1 MPSNTAPESAKD
13 LRKFVRIPF
22 DADVQLSVNDRTFK
36 VHLVDI
42 ALKGALVQSDA
53 AQTLALN
60 ASCRLRL
67 PLADDGE
74 GLTMAGRIVHLEAP
88 LIGIECL
95 DIDVVSLTRL
105 RRLIELNAGDP
116 ALIDRDLSRLF
127 AKS

>member
-1 MPSNTAPESAKD
+1 MPTIASPAKD

-22 DADVQLSVNDRTFK
+22 NTDVQLRLSDRTLT
-36 VHLVDI
+36 VQLMDI

-60 ASCRLRL
+60 DSCRLRL

-74 GLTMAGRIVHLEAP
+74 GLTMTGKIVHLEAP

-105 RRLIELNAGDP
+105 RRLIELNSGDP
-116 ALIDRDLSRLF
+116 ALIDRDLTRLF
-127 AKS
+127 AKA

>member
-1 MPSNTAPESAKD
+1 MPTTEAPAKD

-22 DADVQLSVNDRTFK
+22 NADVQLRLSDRTIK
-36 VHLVDI
+36 VHLMDI

-53 AQTLALN
+53 AHTLALN
-60 ASCRLRL
+60 DTCRLRL

-74 GLTMAGRIVHLEAP
+74 GLTMAGKVVHLEAP

-105 RRLIELNAGDP
+105 RRLIELNSGDP
-116 ALIDRDLSRLF
+116 ALIDRDLTRLF
-127 AKS
+127 AKD

>member
-1 MPSNTAPESAKD
+1 MPSTDAPTPAKD

-22 DADVQLSVNDRTFK
+22 NADVQLRLGDRTLK
-36 VHLVDI
+36 VQLVDI

-60 ASCRLRL
+60 DTCRLRL

-74 GLTMAGRIVHLEAP
+74 GLTMAGKIVHLEAP

-105 RRLIELNAGDP
+105 RRLIELNSGDS
-116 ALIDRDLSRLF
+116 ALIDRDLTRLF
-127 AKS
+127 AKV

>member
-1 MPSNTAPESAKD
+1 MPTIASPAKD
-13 LRKFVRIPF
+13 LRKFVRTPF
-22 DADVQLSVNDRTFK
+22 NTDVQLRLSDRTLT
-36 VHLVDI
+36 VQLMDI

-60 ASCRLRL
+60 DSCRLRL

-74 GLTMAGRIVHLEAP
+74 GLTMTGKIVHLEAP

-105 RRLIELNAGDP
+105 RRLIELNSGDP
-116 ALIDRDLSRLF
+116 ALIDRDLTRLF
-127 AKS
+127 AKA